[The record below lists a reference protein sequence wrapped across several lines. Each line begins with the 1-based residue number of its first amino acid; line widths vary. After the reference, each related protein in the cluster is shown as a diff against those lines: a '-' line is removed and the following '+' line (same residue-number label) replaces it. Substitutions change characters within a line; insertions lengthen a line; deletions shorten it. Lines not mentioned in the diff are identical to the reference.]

1 MLDDSL
7 EFAAKAARA
16 RVQVRPRAPTT
27 ATTHHPPNHQQTAR
41 AAKTKCMAECVAC
54 GPRQVTLEIFDMQGH
69 VFQNDYDLDDSK
81 CADPSCARFS
91 TTNTPTANRGWPT
104 AGTRWT
110 RWRASCAR
118 RWHARAP
125 CPPSARASEA

>member
-41 AAKTKCMAECVAC
+41 AAKCMAECGGLRSPA
-54 GPRQVTLEIFDMQGH
+54 GDAG
-69 VFQNDYDLDDSK
+69 DL
-81 CADPSCARFS
+81 
-91 TTNTPTANRGWPT
+91 
-104 AGTRWT
+104 
-110 RWRASCAR
+110 
-118 RWHARAP
+118 
-125 CPPSARASEA
+125 

>member
-41 AAKTKCMAECVAC
+41 AASAWLSAVAC

-81 CADPSCARFS
+81 CADPSFAGLPVSR
-91 TTNTPTANRGWPT
+91 RG
-104 AGTRWT
+104 
-110 RWRASCAR
+110 C
-118 RWHARAP
+118 
-125 CPPSARASEA
+125 